1 MTGSR
6 SKRVMEKTF
15 LIVYNFK
22 PLLKLFFFS
31 GRGSGMERESVQK
44 PSHKAVIVR
53 GTRLPLNLLK
63 VEEKVEKQICQEL
76 TFPNQIR
83 TEF

>member
-1 MTGSR
+1 
-6 SKRVMEKTF
+6 
-15 LIVYNFK
+15 
-22 PLLKLFFFS
+22 
-31 GRGSGMERESVQK
+31 MERESVQK